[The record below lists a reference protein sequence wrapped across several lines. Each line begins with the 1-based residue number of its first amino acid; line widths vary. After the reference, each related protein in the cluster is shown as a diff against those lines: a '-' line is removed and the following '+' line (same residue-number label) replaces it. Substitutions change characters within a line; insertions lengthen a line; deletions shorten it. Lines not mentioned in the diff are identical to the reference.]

1 MEPITQPN
9 MQPRSH
15 AKDVFLNLA
24 SMITLYSAA
33 AALLNLL
40 FTVINKAFPQVI
52 QYYSYYSTSSI
63 SFPVATLIIVFPLY
77 ILFMWLIERDL
88 VGSLEGRGSGIRKWL
103 IYITL
108 FISGGLVVGDLVA
121 VVYYFIDGQELT
133 SGFLLKVLSIL
144 VVAGAVFWYYITD
157 IRNKLSSSLRKVSAI
172 VAMIFVVLAIIVGFM
187 VIGSPRTQRL
197 AKYDQQRVVDLQSI
211 NQSIVYYYQ
220 MNASLPS
227 TLNELSTSGN
237 YSVVPVDPET
247 SQPYEY
253 TLIGQS
259 AKAYELCATFNTSTV
274 DKNGT
279 PSRVG
284 MEYLTAWNHPEGRFC
299 FSQSIPLSGYMKPAI

>member
-1 MEPITQPN
+1 MEPIV
-9 MQPRSH
+9 QPRSH

-40 FTVINKAFPQVI
+40 FTVINKAFPQTTAYYG
-52 QYYSYYSTSSI
+52 YYSSTSSI

-88 VGSLEGRGSGIRKWL
+88 AGSLEARASGIRKWL

-133 SGFLLKVLSIL
+133 AGFLLKVLSIL

-157 IRNKLSSSLRKVSAI
+157 IRNKLSSSFRKIFAI
-172 VAMIFVVLAIIVGFM
+172 VALVFVAAAIVVGFM

-197 AKYDQQRVVDLQSI
+197 VKYDDVKLSNLRTIADEVRYYYERNNKLPITLTEVAQANSYGGLVYTDTQFERPYTYVVVDAKTFKVCAEFNRDSQNL
-211 NQSIVYYYQ
+211 
-220 MNASLPS
+220 NATKTYPELETWS
-227 TLNELSTSGN
+227 T
-237 YSVVPVDPET
+237 Y
-247 SQPYEY
+247 
-253 TLIGQS
+253 
-259 AKAYELCATFNTSTV
+259 KAGE
-274 DKNGT
+274 
-279 PSRVG
+279 
-284 MEYLTAWNHPEGRFC
+284 FC
-299 FSQSIPLSGYMKPAI
+299 FTQTVNPNPLYPTSVKNI

>member
-1 MEPITQPN
+1 MEPTT
-9 MQPRSH
+9 QPRSH

-40 FTVINKAFPQVI
+40 FTVINKAFPQVN
-52 QYYSYYSTSSI
+52 QYYYGYYSTSSI

-88 VGSLEGRGSGIRKWL
+88 AGSLEARSSGIRKWL

-108 FISGGLVVGDLVA
+108 FISGGLVAGDLVA

-157 IRNKLSSSLRKVSAI
+157 IRNKLTSSFRKISAI
-172 VAMIFVVLAIIVGFM
+172 VTAIFVIVAIVTGFM

-197 AKYDQQRVVDLQSI
+197 VKYDQQRVNDLESI
-211 NQSIVYYYQ
+211 NQSIIYYFE
-220 MNASLPS
+220 MKGSLPD
-227 TLNELSTSGN
+227 TLAEVASSGS
-237 YSVVPVDPET
+237 YMLLPTDPET
-247 SQPYEY
+247 HTSYEY
-253 TLIGQS
+253 VMIGQS
-259 AKAYELCATFNTSTV
+259 AKAYELCATFNTDSTENR
-274 DKNGT
+274 DNG
-279 PSRVG
+279 SSMG
-284 MEYLTAWNHPEGRFC
+284 YQNSWNHPAGRYC
-299 FSQSIPLSGYMKPAI
+299 FSYTIPLSSYPKQAI

>member
-1 MEPITQPN
+1 MEQT
-9 MQPRSH
+9 QPRSH

-40 FTVINKAFPQVI
+40 FTVINKAFPQI
-52 QYYSYYSTSSI
+52 TPYYGYYSTSSI

-88 VGSLEGRGSGIRKWL
+88 VGSLEARGSGIRKWL

-133 SGFLLKVLSIL
+133 AGFLLKVLSIL

-157 IRNKLSSSLRKVSAI
+157 IRNKLSSSTRKVSAI
-172 VAMIFVVLAIIVGFM
+172 VVTIFVIAAIIVGFM
-187 VIGSPRTQRL
+187 VIGSPRAQRL
-197 AKYDQQRVVDLQSI
+197 SKYDQQRVSDLQNI
-211 NQSIVYYYQ
+211 NFDIISYYQ
-220 MNASLPS
+220 MNATLPN
-227 TLNELSTSGN
+227 TLSDLANSGN
-237 YSVVPVDPET
+237 YMVIPTDPET
-247 SQPYEY
+247 HTSYEY
-253 TLIGQS
+253 RVIGES
-259 AKAYELCATFNTSTV
+259 AKAYELCATFNTDSTV
-274 DKNGT
+274 VVNGE
-279 PSRVG
+279 PSMVANG
-284 MEYLTAWNHPEGRFC
+284 YPNSWNHPAGRYC
-299 FSQSIPLSGYMKPAI
+299 FSQAIPLSGYMKTGI